1 VVTFL
6 KRQLQPRPH
15 GVVELLGVEQVR
27 GAAPLDRCPESDVA
41 VGRYRDARRA
51 RQIQAELADQ
61 FASEYVVVLV
71 GANTQERQAAALV
84 VTEAYE
90 EAHSLAQIELDL
102 MAKVIRVSGRT
113 ELQTYIQDSSVG
125 DEILGVPGDYV
136 QAAAHWRN
144 VAEIEQAPIGQ
155 TPGSTDGR
163 ADSVQRSLT
172 PNRATSSTPSLRRTG
187 AGRAGRLGT
196 AW

>member
-1 VVTFL
+1 VTFL
-6 KRQLQPRPH
+6 KRQVQPRPN
-15 GVVELLGVEQVR
+15 GVVELLGVELVR
-27 GAAPLDRCPESDVA
+27 SAAPIDRCPASDEA

-51 RQIQAELADQ
+51 RQDQAELADQ

-71 GANTQERQAAALV
+71 GANSQERHAAAV
-84 VTEAYE
+84 VVAEAYE
-90 EAHSLAQIELDL
+90 EARSLAEIELDL

-113 ELQTYIQDSSVG
+113 ERQKEVQDSSVG

-144 VAEIEQAPIGQ
+144 VAEIEQAPVGK

-163 ADSVQRSLT
+163 ADSVQPWLT
-172 PNRATSSTPSLRRTG
+172 PSTATSSTPSLWRAG
-187 AGRAGRLGT
+187 VGRAGRLG
-196 AW
+196 AAS